1 MSLLSKYWKVVFFTD
16 NIYINLLLPL
26 VYNGNIMMTNDFI
39 LDLGIKRFE
48 NTWFSSQSCRMM
60 AL

>member
-1 MSLLSKYWKVVFFTD
+1 
-16 NIYINLLLPL
+16 
-26 VYNGNIMMTNDFI
+26 MMTNDFI